1 MPRVV
6 RSSSSP
12 SATTAAKPRTRRT
25 KSKSP
30 PKPALTSA
38 EARSSTVVE
47 MPSAKAFG
55 GSLLPPPT
63 PSFEAEEDEK
73 KNASTPLHEGALQS
87 WASARGA
94 RR

>member
-12 SATTAAKPRTRRT
+12 SATTAPKPRTRRT
-25 KSKSP
+25 KSKP
-30 PKPALTSA
+30 PQEPALTGM
-38 EARSSTVVE
+38 EARSSAVVE

-55 GSLLPPPT
+55 GSLLPPRV
-63 PSFEAEEDEK
+63 PSYEAGEDEK

-87 WASARGA
+87 WASSMPT
-94 RR
+94 